1 MARRTNKTTD
11 AEEWQGAPFSE
22 EEIEFSP
29 FMFDKGQ
36 DDAAQQGGSASTASG
51 VPSVNGGQFSDAD
64 MEFEPFMF
72 DQGAGAQSPSPLTPA
87 PASTGDFA
95 PFSTS
100 PFADPATNVASP
112 ASETAGGTDNPTP
125 SGPITGSDLPL
136 PSYLATDQ
144 TATSDTSASPV
155 PEMADAAPSVDV
167 ETQDASASSPSAPDL
182 ALATEPAIEL
192 SEDAE
197 PDMGAGSDEQLTGRV
212 PSGPLTELPTPST
225 ATSPSLTGT
234 SPNLGR
240 VRGNTGPLGPLPPD
254 RTGSSNTS
262 WSDSSLASIE
272 DFSSILIALHAG
284 KKLRQSGS
292 LTEDMGAPAA
302 TAETSATSAPIS
314 TPEHMG
320 MASQAQD
327 MPEWAV
333 QATQSSPLAPEMA
346 APAAPAAQAGTAEPT
361 ATAPQAATAE
371 EEPYLDSIQ
380 YRQVPAD
387 SVLNQL
393 EPTIAQAMKTMDP
406 SVAPTSISG
415 DELEFEGFMF
425 DKGASTPMASISA
438 ASPEDLASLS
448 SELGPAFD
456 PAPYAG
462 TGSNDTDNEEAVSY
476 EDINPALFEG
486 LTGKA
491 QSETTGT
498 DSKGG
503 LPFWLQFEDS
513 PPASGPLAEEDLHG
527 QSGSATQTSNAAQ
540 RAASEDAAAFADL
553 PPIEP
558 FDFSLM
564 PTSDTDESLG
574 FNTEE
579 LTGGSTDLNDP
590 MTATINLAAV
600 AALLGTNSSGPLDAA
615 PAPTSY
621 EDYTMDAQPDA
632 ETSLSLGT
640 PESWASSTSEAQ
652 GAQSPDVS
660 ANWDASADYSYPTPS
675 EPLTEDVTPHPSWS
689 EDVAPDL
696 GLDTATDSE
705 SPDYTISN
713 EAPTTQMEGTATDL
727 SPDALQAEPE
737 DSSLGAGGWMAS
749 ATTGLAA
756 DSLATS
762 DQAPAPAAAGQS
774 DEELSAK
781 HALAVEGLDVAPFD
795 LTQLEVDEEPPTGY
809 LDAQEMKSKY
819 GTANLDM
826 ADDAAHAHD
835 AGSGDAH
842 WSAENDTSQF
852 APSTSTEVELAQ
864 ARNTSIFTSPL
875 DSDLATGRKAGTTDY
890 LDEEAVAEV
899 PEPALTSATPD
910 TTPSSAEPVGAAT
923 PLAAAP
929 EVPTTPQASQDTQEA
944 QPIKA
949 RVARGP
955 WTSYSETT
963 DFTMSAPQAH
973 TQAQAKAQPEPVASS
988 PSGPLFEQSVRLPAE
1003 SELMTSG
1010 PLPSIAGF
1018 DDLVGLVANNPQDI
1032 GAHMAL
1038 ASAYAQ
1044 VGDFDSALRVY
1055 RRIIKKPTTSE
1066 TTLKMIWDDLSDLGP
1081 QAQHLPRYHQ
1091 LSGDLLLRLGRHRE
1105 AVEAYNKLQS
1115 NES

>member
-1 MARRTNKTTD
+1 LEERMARRTNKTTD

-36 DDAAQQGGSASTASG
+36 DEAAQQGGSDSTASG

-72 DQGAGAQSPSPLTPA
+72 DQGAGTTSSGPLSPA
-87 PASTGDFA
+87 PVSTSDFA

-100 PFADPATNVASP
+100 PFADPAGNVASP
-112 ASETAGGTDNPTP
+112 TSETAGSTDSRTA

-136 PSYLATDQ
+136 PSYLASDP
-144 TATSDTSASPV
+144 TAASPDSASV
-155 PEMADAAPSVDV
+155 TPEMAAAPTSAGVEAQDAAV
-167 ETQDASASSPSAPDL
+167 SSTADL
-182 ALATEPAIEL
+182 TPLTEPVIAL
-192 SEDAE
+192 QEDAE
-197 PDMGAGSDEQLTGRV
+197 PDMVTGSGEQLTGRV
-212 PSGPLTELPTPST
+212 PSGPLSEVPTPTT

-254 RTGSSNTS
+254 RTGSSNTA

-284 KKLRQSGS
+284 KKLRQSGA
-292 LTEDMGAPAA
+292 LTENMVADASPSATTAVQDAP
-302 TAETSATSAPIS
+302 TGETSAPS

-320 MASQAQD
+320 MSNQAQD
-327 MPEWAV
+327 MPEWAA
-333 QATQSSPLAPEMA
+333 QATQSSPLTPETA
-346 APAAPAAQAGTAEPT
+346 TPPAQA
-361 ATAPQAATAE
+361 ATAPQSTPTE
-371 EEPYLDSIQ
+371 QEQYLDPIQ

-393 EPTIAQAMKTMDP
+393 EPNIAQALKNMDS
-406 SVAPTSISG
+406 SVAHSAISG

-425 DKGASTPMASISA
+425 DKGASTPMASLSA
-438 ASPEDLASLS
+438 SSPEELAALASD
-448 SELGPAFD
+448 LGPAFD
-456 PAPYAG
+456 PAQYAG
-462 TGSNDTDNEEAVSY
+462 TDATDPESEEASRY
-476 EDINPALFEG
+476 ADIDPALFEG
-486 LTGKA
+486 LTGTA

-498 DSKGG
+498 DAKGG
-503 LPFWLQFEDS
+503 LPFWLQFEAS
-513 PPASGPLAEEDLHG
+513 PPASGPLAEEDLHTV
-527 QSGSATQTSNAAQ
+527 SGSAAQADDAGRHAA
-540 RAASEDAAAFADL
+540 ADDAFADL

-579 LTGGSTDLNDP
+579 LSGASADLNDP

-600 AALLGTNSSGPLDAA
+600 AALLGTNSSGPLDTTSAS
-615 PAPTSY
+615 TSY
-621 EDYTMDAQPDA
+621 EDYNTGAQPDA

-640 PESWASSTSEAQ
+640 PESWSPSAPDGQ
-652 GAQSPDVS
+652 NAQSQ
-660 ANWDASADYSYPTPS
+660 DASASMDAPTDYSYPTPS
-675 EPLTEDVTPHPSWS
+675 EPLTEDATPHPSWS
-689 EDVAPDL
+689 QDVAPDL
-696 GLDTATDSE
+696 GLDASTGSE
-705 SPDYTISN
+705 NPDYSISN
-713 EAPTTQMEGTATDL
+713 EAPTTQMDGTATDL
-727 SPDALQAEPE
+727 SPDSLQAEPG
-737 DSSLGAGGWMAS
+737 DTSPDGGGWMAS
-749 ATTGLAA
+749 ATTGLAGDA
-756 DSLATS
+756 LTTQDEALAHGTA
-762 DQAPAPAAAGQS
+762 DQA
-774 DEELSAK
+774 DHELSAK

-795 LTQLEVDEEPPTGY
+795 LTQIEVEEEPPTGY

-819 GTANLDM
+819 GTASLDM
-826 ADDAAHAHD
+826 ADEPAQAHNTG
-835 AGSGDAH
+835 AGSSN
-842 WSAENDTSQF
+842 WSSENDTSYF
-852 APSTSTEVELAQ
+852 ASSTPTEVELSQ
-864 ARNTSIFTSPL
+864 ARSTSVFTSPL
-875 DSDLATGRKAGTTDY
+875 TSDLPMARKASATDY
-890 LDEEAVAEV
+890 LGEEAVAEV
-899 PEPALTSATPD
+899 PEPAPVPAFVDS
-910 TTPSSAEPVGAAT
+910 TPSAAEPMEAAT
-923 PLAAAP
+923 PPAAAP
-929 EVPTTPQASQDTQEA
+929 EMPTTPEASQEAQES

-973 TQAQAKAQPEPVASS
+973 TQAQAKAQPEPAAPS

-1003 SELMTSG
+1003 SDLMTSG

-1044 VGDFDSALRVY
+1044 VGDLDSALRVY

-1066 TTLKMIWDDLSDLGP
+1066 TMLKMIWDDLSELGP

-1115 NES
+1115 NESK